1 MRILHFPSNQLFRY
15 NFTGKFQA
23 PSNEWKHEKFPLGE
37 YELIVMT
44 EGELYLSYD
53 NENFTVKAGEYL
65 ILPPSNSYREGFRSA
80 YSSFYWLHFV
90 IPTED
95 IPASSQTSD
104 TSVHSVSVFSIPQTG
119 MVPKLEKMIV
129 LMKQLQDCAK
139 NNYPAFTLNSMTTSI
154 AAELY
159 GQLMLNHT
167 VEASTPNYLQ
177 NKQIYL
183 DIIDYIQLHI
193 SRNIKVSEIAE
204 HFNYNE
210 KYISHLFASM
220 TGLPLKQFILN
231 KKMDAANF
239 FLTDTNMSISDIAK
253 AVGFTDSHN
262 FSRSYKKITGLS
274 PSEYR
279 NTYAKRMLYD
289 K

>member
-1 MRILHFPSNQLFRY
+1 MRILNFPSNQLFRY
-15 NFTGKFQA
+15 DFTGKFVA
-23 PSNEWKHEKFPLGE
+23 PSSEWMHEKFPLGE

-44 EGELYLSYD
+44 EGELYIRYN
-53 NENFTVKAGEYL
+53 NEDFAVKAGEYL
-65 ILPPSNSYREGFRSA
+65 ILPPTNSYREGFRNA
-80 YSSFYWLHFV
+80 YCSFYWLHFAV
-90 IPTED
+90 PSEEFSAAS
-95 IPASSQTSD
+95 PAADAGISGL
-104 TSVHSVSVFSIPQTG
+104 SIPQTG
-119 MVPKLEKMIV
+119 TVPKLEKMVV
-129 LMKQLQDCAK
+129 LMKQLQDCVK
-139 NNYPAFTLNSMTTSI
+139 NNYPSFTLNAMTTSI
-154 AAELY
+154 VAELC
-159 GQLMLNHT
+159 GQLLLNHT
-167 VEASTPNYLQ
+167 VETFTPPRSQ

-210 KYISHLFASM
+210 KYISHLFASV

-231 KKMDAANF
+231 RKMDTANF
-239 FLTDTNMSISDIAK
+239 LLTDTNMSISAIAK